1 MAGFADSYA
10 LAADKCKA
18 TVKSVSLRVLA
29 RVLLD
34 ADSLAVDSALDRAA
48 AAYRIVEHL
57 AQGEPLVNGQP
68 WGRPMFGTGRQSADM
83 MMTMIIYLFINFLIH
98 KKSI

>member
-1 MAGFADSYA
+1 MFFYRYKLLDRFKSIVAGFADSYA

-34 ADSLAVDSALDRAA
+34 ADSLSVDSALERAT

-57 AQGEPLVNGQP
+57 AQGKTSHHQSICPTISLFMVSSLT
-68 WGRPMFGTGRQSADM
+68 GTS
-83 MMTMIIYLFINFLIH
+83 
-98 KKSI
+98 

>member
-34 ADSLAVDSALDRAA
+34 ADSLAVDSAVDRAT
-48 AAYRIVEHL
+48 AAYKILEHL
-57 AQGEPLVNGQP
+57 AQGIKFFLV
-68 WGRPMFGTGRQSADM
+68 
-83 MMTMIIYLFINFLIH
+83 FL
-98 KKSI
+98 SILLKGSLAIFRCG